1 MSEPTHVLRT
11 LRESYLVDLGDN
23 ADLQLI
29 RNLIG
34 TTNGNLKVTY
44 MVEDNSR
51 YDQKRYIDK
60 MAVIACRHLV
70 SIEEV

>member
-1 MSEPTHVLRT
+1 MSKPTHVLRT
-11 LRESYLVDLGDN
+11 LREAYLVDLSDN
-23 ADLQLI
+23 GDLQLI
-29 RNLIG
+29 RDLIG

-44 MVEDNSR
+44 MVEDNR
-51 YDQKRYIDK
+51 VYDRTVYIDK

>member
-1 MSEPTHVLRT
+1 MSKPTHVLRT

-29 RNLIG
+29 RDLIG

-44 MVEDNSR
+44 MVEDNR
-51 YDQKRYIDK
+51 VYDRTVYIDK
-60 MAVIACRHLV
+60 MAVIACRALV
-70 SIEEV
+70 SIEEI